1 MEIGTLL
8 LGESAG
14 IELMGI
20 KRSAATAK
28 TDTQTKGNAVRPKEK
43 CPPAGKPPQTKRPAA
58 QYHVDVLGKGLDVL
72 DALRGA
78 SVELRL
84 TDIAETTGLDMSTTF
99 RMLRTLET
107 HGYVMRDKATKR
119 FRHTLGYRNYRI
131 GYAQLS
137 NDQPFVQKVTQG
149 LVDAAAR
156 AQVELLVVDNKDS
169 PEQALKNANWLIAQ
183 KVDFVIEYEFHSGVG
198 PALANMFRKAG
209 IPLLAIDIPVPS
221 AIFFGVD
228 NYEVGRLGGQTLA
241 QFATDRWSGHLGRV
255 LLLELPEAGPVP
267 QARVLGTVDGIRSV
281 LPNLDESKVLHK
293 DGKGTERG
301 GYAVT
306 LQVAQSLGPRES
318 LLIAASNDNCTRG
331 AIRAIREIGREKST
345 AIMSQGWGPDQELE
359 AELQKAD
366 SPLIGAIAYFPEKYG
381 ERILPIVLR
390 CLKRLPV
397 SPSYYCEHKLI
408 LQDGLFT
415 RQGSRGVFSDEVFA
429 ASIGVRIPE

>member
-1 MEIGTLL
+1 
-8 LGESAG
+8 
-14 IELMGI
+14 MGI
-20 KRSAATAK
+20 NRSAKTAK
-28 TDTQTKGNAVRPKEK
+28 TGSQTKGKAVRPTEK
-43 CPPAGKPPQTKRPAA
+43 CPPAEKLPQTKQPAA

-72 DALRGA
+72 DTLRGA
-78 SVELRL
+78 SAELRL

-99 RMLRTLET
+99 RLLRTLEA
-107 HGYVMRDKATKR
+107 HGYVMRDKATKK
-119 FRHTLGYRNYRI
+119 FRHTLGYRNYRV

-137 NDQPFVQKVTQG
+137 NDQPFVRKVTQG

-169 PEQALKNANWLIAQ
+169 PEQALKNAKWLIAQ

-198 PALANMFRKAG
+198 PALASMFRRAG

-228 NYEVGRLGGQTLA
+228 NYEVGRMGGQTLA
-241 QFATDRWSGHLGRV
+241 QFATDRWNGRLGRV

-267 QARVLGTVDGIRSV
+267 QSRVLGTVDGIRSV
-281 LPNLDESKVLHK
+281 LPNFDENKVIHK
-293 DGKGTERG
+293 DGKGTEKG

-306 LQVAQSLGPRES
+306 RRVARALGPREP

-331 AIRAIREIGREKST
+331 AIRAIRELGLEKTT

-366 SPLIGAIAYFPEKYG
+366 SPLIGAIAYFPENYG
-381 ERILPIVLR
+381 EKILPIVLR
-390 CLKRLPV
+390 CLKRQPV

-408 LQDGLFT
+408 LQDGLFA
-415 RQGSRGVFSDEVFA
+415 RQGPRGVFSDEVFA
-429 ASIGVRIPE
+429 PSTGMRIPE